1 MAAARAWPARQAN
14 VGTERVTGRE
24 GPAPGTARSHFFQRH
39 FNHLAFVHFPL
50 ERM

>member
-24 GPAPGTARSHFFQRH
+24 GPAPGTARSHFFRDTLIIW
-39 FNHLAFVHFPL
+39 HLYTFL
-50 ERM
+50 